1 MADPKQSN
9 GKQEEFKPST
19 TFEPVGADVFIKRD
33 EETGKREIKYS
44 ADVKKE
50 IEEEDDSNKTN

>member
-19 TFEPVGADVFIKRD
+19 TFEHAGADVFIERD

-50 IEEEDDSNKTN
+50 VKDDDDSNKTN